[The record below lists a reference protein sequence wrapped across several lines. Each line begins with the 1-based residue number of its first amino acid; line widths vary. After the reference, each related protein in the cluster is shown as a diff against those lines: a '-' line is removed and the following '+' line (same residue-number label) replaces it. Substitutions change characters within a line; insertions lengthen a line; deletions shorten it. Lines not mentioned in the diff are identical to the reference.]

1 MSFLVDLV
9 NWKNPVTSSS
19 ALIVFNLLFI
29 LISFGGYTLL
39 TLLCYFTL
47 FAMALGFGF
56 SRLMTVNEGRYELV
70 SRTSI
75 ENNLLSIYELVNSSA
90 SGARDIIL
98 WRDITVS
105 AQVTFVVWVVS
116 VVSNMFSMP
125 LLAFIAVWT
134 VFLNGFVQQQYKVFV
149 APLVDPHVT
158 KVKSVV
164 KQTLSKIP
172 KYSDLK
178 SE

>member
-1 MSFLVDLV
+1 
-9 NWKNPVTSSS
+9 
-19 ALIVFNLLFI
+19 
-29 LISFGGYTLL
+29 
-39 TLLCYFTL
+39 
-47 FAMALGFGF
+47 MALGFGF